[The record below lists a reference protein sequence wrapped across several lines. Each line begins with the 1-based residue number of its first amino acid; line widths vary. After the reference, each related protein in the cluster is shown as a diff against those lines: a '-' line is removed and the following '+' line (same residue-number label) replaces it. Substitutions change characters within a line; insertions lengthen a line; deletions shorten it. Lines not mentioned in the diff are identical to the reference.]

1 MTDGGKTPI
10 SGGKG
15 MAILLLSMLAV
26 LALIFLT
33 ASILSPS

>member
-1 MTDGGKTPI
+1 MTDGGKTPL

-26 LALIFLT
+26 LAIIFLA
-33 ASILSPS
+33 ASLLSPN